1 MGVIYTLLAL
11 MGTMSLGRFKVSENG
26 GIALAQIAQHYL
38 GDYGIIILSLI
49 IIVACLKTAIGL
61 ITAFSETF
69 TELFPKSN
77 YLWLATGVSI
87 LACIFANVGLTK
99 IIMYSTPVLMFI
111 YPLAITLIL
120 LALLS
125 PLFKHSKIVYRFT
138 TLFTMVAAF
147 VDGVK
152 ASPEFFVNTKFA
164 QTIIGFGENYLP
176 FFNIG
181 MGWIVPAFF
190 GFIIGI
196 IVYFMTAK
204 KSFYVQ

>member
-1 MGVIYTLLAL
+1 M
-11 MGTMSLGRFKVSENG
+11 
-26 GIALAQIAQHYL
+26 
-38 GDYGIIILSLI
+38 
-49 IIVACLKTAIGL
+49 ACLKTAIGL

-181 MGWIVPAFF
+181 MGWIVPAFI

-204 KSFYVQ
+204 KSSHLQ

>member
-1 MGVIYTLLAL
+1 M
-11 MGTMSLGRFKVSENG
+11 
-26 GIALAQIAQHYL
+26 
-38 GDYGIIILSLI
+38 
-49 IIVACLKTAIGL
+49 ACLKTAIGL

-164 QTIIGFGENYLP
+164 QTIIDLEK
-176 FFNIG
+176 
-181 MGWIVPAFF
+181 
-190 GFIIGI
+190 IISHSLTLVWDGLFQHLL
-196 IVYFMTAK
+196 VSLLVLLYTL
-204 KSFYVQ
+204 

>member
-1 MGVIYTLLAL
+1 M
-11 MGTMSLGRFKVSENG
+11 
-26 GIALAQIAQHYL
+26 
-38 GDYGIIILSLI
+38 
-49 IIVACLKTAIGL
+49 
-61 ITAFSETF
+61 
-69 TELFPKSN
+69 
-77 YLWLATGVSI
+77 SI

-99 IIMYSTPVLMFI
+99 IMYSTPVLMFI

-181 MGWIVPAFF
+181 MGWIVPAFL
-190 GFIIGI
+190 
-196 IVYFMTAK
+196 VSLLVLLYTL
-204 KSFYVQ
+204 

>member
-1 MGVIYTLLAL
+1 
-11 MGTMSLGRFKVSENG
+11 
-26 GIALAQIAQHYL
+26 
-38 GDYGIIILSLI
+38 
-49 IIVACLKTAIGL
+49 
-61 ITAFSETF
+61 
-69 TELFPKSN
+69 
-77 YLWLATGVSI
+77 
-87 LACIFANVGLTK
+87 
-99 IIMYSTPVLMFI
+99 MYSTPVLMFI

-125 PLFKHSKIVYRFT
+125 PLFKHSNIVYRFT

-204 KSFYVQ
+204 KSSHVQ

>member
-1 MGVIYTLLAL
+1 M
-11 MGTMSLGRFKVSENG
+11 
-26 GIALAQIAQHYL
+26 
-38 GDYGIIILSLI
+38 
-49 IIVACLKTAIGL
+49 ACLKTAIGL

-77 YLWLATGVSI
+77 YLWLATSSI

-138 TLFTMVAAF
+138 TLFYN
-147 VDGVK
+147 G
-152 ASPEFFVNTKFA
+152 
-164 QTIIGFGENYLP
+164 G
-176 FFNIG
+176 
-181 MGWIVPAFF
+181 
-190 GFIIGI
+190 GI
-196 IVYFMTAK
+196 CRWCES
-204 KSFYVQ
+204 KSRVLC